1 MRRSRPTPSLGGTVT
16 VQPVLGREGGVD
28 MRLTFQQ
35 VKKKI
40 EKMVPSGIEYEVDL
54 EAASIAIVTPTPD
67 AFAGSDSLA
76 GRIAKSIKRRVEI
89 RPSADIL
96 MDLKQ
101 AEQKIMEM
109 IPDDA
114 GLKRIYFDGAVCEV
128 TIVCNDPGQ
137 AVGPKGATVK
147 ALRDEIGWKV
157 RTERA
162 AAVESATMHNIR
174 RYRQDNAEDRKALLR
189 KFGTRIYRPQRAGEI
204 WCRLTALGSYR
215 EVGRSMHL
223 VTTNESKIVV
233 DVGAKPTNNRSEI
246 MPFFNAPELLPFEN
260 LDAIVIT
267 HAHIDHIGLLPVMY
281 KYGYRGPVYCTPPT
295 RDLMVLLQSDYIKV
309 AAAEGNPPLYGLGD
323 VQEMIKHIV
332 DVDWGKTIDIAPD
345 IKLTM
350 YNAGHIL
357 GSSSLHMHVGEG
369 KHNIVFSGDIKY
381 EKSWLYDAAAVR
393 FPRVETLILES
404 TYGGAKDFQPT
415 RQEATQEL
423 QDLIKRALAKKGKI
437 FCPVF
442 AVGRSQEVMIAID
455 QLFKSGTCDPVTVW
469 IDGMI
474 TEATAIHASHP
485 DALNRD
491 LRKKVLK
498 GGDQNPFNS
507 KWFRQV
513 ESHEQR
519 ESILLDPSPV
529 IVLATSGMMTGGP
542 IVEYFKHWAPEPNH
556 TLCFVGYQ
564 ADGTL
569 GRRLQKGFA
578 EVPINDGGHTHMV
591 PIGCDV
597 VTIDGFSGH
606 SDRRQL
612 MDYVKAMNPKPK
624 TIICH
629 HGDPHTCAEFRKD
642 LAKTYR
648 IRTHAPKNLET
659 IRLL

>member
-1 MRRSRPTPSLGGTVT
+1 
-16 VQPVLGREGGVD
+16 

-89 RPSADIL
+89 RPSTDIL
-96 MDLKQ
+96 MDLQQ

-137 AVGPKGATVK
+137 AVGPKGSTVK

-174 RYRQDNAEDRKALLR
+174 RYRQENAEDRKALLR
-189 KFGTRIYRPQRAGEI
+189 KFGTRIFRPQRAGEI

-246 MPFFNAPELLPFEN
+246 MPFFGAPELLPFEN

-393 FPRVETLILES
+393 FPRVETLVLES

-423 QDLIKRALAKKGKI
+423 QDLIQRALAKKGKI

-442 AVGRSQEVMIAID
+442 AVGRSQEVMVAID
-455 QLFKSGTCDPVTVW
+455 QLFKSGNCDPVTVW

-542 IVEYFKHWAPEPNH
+542 IVEYFKHWAPEPNN

-642 LAKTYR
+642 LAKTFR
-648 IRTHAPKNLET
+648 VRTHAPKNLET
-659 IRLL
+659 IRLI